1 MLLKNSTATT
11 GTYSGDNYPWA
22 GSRLPGELGTETAI
36 SWAQR
41 EVLGVYCISILYLWH
56 KHRRVFVHRLDC
68 QFFSKE
74 E

>member
-1 MLLKNSTATT
+1 MLLKNSTAKT
-11 GTYSGDNYPWA
+11 GTYSGDNYSWG

-36 SWAQR
+36 SQAQK
-41 EVLGVYCISILYLWH
+41 EVLGVYFISILYSWR
-56 KHRRVFVHRLDC
+56 KHRRVFVCRLDC